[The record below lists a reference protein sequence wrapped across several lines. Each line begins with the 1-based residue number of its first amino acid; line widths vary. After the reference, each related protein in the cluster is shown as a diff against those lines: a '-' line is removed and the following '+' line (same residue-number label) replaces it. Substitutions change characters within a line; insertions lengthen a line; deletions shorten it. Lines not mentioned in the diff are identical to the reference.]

1 MSAARSSVAALLD
14 AEEADVARFRSDLT
28 SIIMSCKA
36 AIKAG
41 DKAALREAFFH
52 GGIIVAGYRDGAFQ
66 SGIDLLEGVDLD
78 NVLTPEE
85 RTAAIGKGRKIGEE
99 FKAENAELDRKI
111 ANIDGR
117 PVSLKL
123 KPLEL
128 SEFLA
133 LNIPP
138 REMLLAPILPEKGLA
153 MLYAA
158 RGVGKTR
165 VALGIAFAVATGGK
179 FLKWTS
185 LKPRRVL
192 CIDGELPGS
201 ELQSRLH
208 EIVTGEQQR
217 HRERIPHRGEDA
229 GEDVDGQ
236 DLGSKPAPGMFN
248 VLSADV
254 VPDGIGN
261 LADPKVQ
268 NALDPWLDGIELLIL
283 DNLSSLTAVIRDN
296 DAESWT
302 PIQEWLLRLRRRGIS
317 VLIVHHAGKDGAQRG
332 TSRREDVLDTSM
344 SLRQPGD
351 YVQAD
356 GARFEIH
363 FEKHRGF
370 HGNDACPFEARMEIR
385 NCGCLWT
392 MRAIEDVNLA
402 RVAALADDNMSVRDI
417 ADETGIPKS
426 TVHRLKKRA
435 AENKRQPGDA

>member
-14 AEEADVARFRSDLT
+14 IEEAEAARSFSGLT
-28 SIIMSCKA
+28 PIVMTCKA

-41 DKAALREAFFH
+41 DKAALREAFLH
-52 GGIIVAGYRDGAFQ
+52 GGIIVAGYSDGAFQ

-208 EIVTGEQQR
+208 EIVASGS
-217 HRERIPHRGEDA
+217 
-229 GEDVDGQ
+229 
-236 DLGSKPAPGMFN
+236 SKPAPGMFN

-268 NALDPWLDGIELLIL
+268 MALDPWLDGIELLIL

-344 SLRQPGD
+344 SLRHPGD
-351 YVQAD
+351 YVQSD

-370 HGNDACPFEARMEIR
+370 HGDDARPFEARMVIS
-385 NCGCLWT
+385 NGGCLWA
-392 MRAIEDVNLA
+392 MNEIEDMNMV
-402 RVAALADDNMSVRDI
+402 RVAALLEDGLSIRDI
-417 ADETGIPKS
+417 ADETGIKKS
-426 TVHRLKKRA
+426 TVHNLKKAIDGR
-435 AENKRQPGDA
+435 NGKPS